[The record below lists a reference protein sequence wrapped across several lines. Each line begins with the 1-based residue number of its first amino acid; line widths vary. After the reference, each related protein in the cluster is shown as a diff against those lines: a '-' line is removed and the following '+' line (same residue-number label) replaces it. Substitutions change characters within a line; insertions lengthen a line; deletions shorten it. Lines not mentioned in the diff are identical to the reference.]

1 LRLVFEKFQKYN
13 LTLNPGKCEFLK
25 DEIVFLGHKI
35 NKMGVFP
42 NVDLKVIQ
50 NYKKPNCIKDV
61 RGFLSFIGFFRNHIE
76 NFAEL
81 AEPIVNILR
90 KDKKK

>member
-1 LRLVFEKFQKYN
+1 

-42 NVDLKVIQ
+42 NVNLKVIQ
-50 NYKKPNCIKDV
+50 NYKKP
-61 RGFLSFIGFFRNHIE
+61 
-76 NFAEL
+76 
-81 AEPIVNILR
+81 IV
-90 KDKKK
+90 